1 MSFNSNPIVSEI
13 TGYTEQHK
21 SELLVKALMAG
32 KSREM
37 FNFIQVNGP
46 TTLNLMS
53 NDILFQSA
61 AECGFS
67 HSGSTTFSQRVLDPK
82 PIKVNMEW
90 CDKVLI
96 PTYQNWQIKV
106 AAGRETLP
114 YSEEIVNNVL
124 DKISEG
130 IEKMLYQGSSA
141 STNEFQGLIEQLDAD
156 ANSVKVNVAS
166 GSTALEA
173 IRQVAAAVPK
183 QIRDVKILV
192 GADTYY
198 DYVQA
203 LVNANLFHYM
213 PNDYQAGVAPDSYVL
228 PGTDIVVEKIPGLT
242 GTKKIIAANMDNL
255 FYGANVAEDDP
266 NSNFEFWY
274 SKDDRTFKFVWEG
287 LMGTNYAFSDEIVI
301 GTLN

>member
-1 MSFNSNPIVSEI
+1 MFNSNAIVTEI

-21 SELLVKALMAG
+21 SELLVQALMSG

-37 FNFIQVNGP
+37 MNFIQVNGD
-46 TTLNLMS
+46 TTLNRMQ
-53 NDILFQSA
+53 NDIVFQSA

-67 HSGSTTFSQRVLDPK
+67 HSGDTIFTQRVLSPK
-82 PIKVNMEW
+82 PIRCNLEW

-96 PTYQNWQIKV
+96 PTYQSWAVKV
-106 AAGRETLP
+106 AAGREQLP

-130 IEKMLYQGSSA
+130 IEKMLYTGSSA
-141 STNEFQGLIEQLDAD
+141 NTGEFQGLIEILDND
-156 ANSVKVNVAS
+156 ANSIKVNVAS
-166 GSTALEA
+166 GTTALEA

-183 QIRDVKILV
+183 QIKDVKILV

-198 DYVQA
+198 NYVQD
-203 LVNANLFHYM
+203 LVNANLFHYQ
-213 PNDYQAGVAPDSYVL
+213 PADYNAGVAPDSYVL

-242 GTKKIIAANMDNL
+242 NTGKIIAANMENIY
-255 FYGANVAEDDP
+255 YGANVSEDD
-266 NSNFEFWY
+266 SVFEFWF

-287 LMGTNYAFSDEIVI
+287 LLGVQVAWPDEVVI